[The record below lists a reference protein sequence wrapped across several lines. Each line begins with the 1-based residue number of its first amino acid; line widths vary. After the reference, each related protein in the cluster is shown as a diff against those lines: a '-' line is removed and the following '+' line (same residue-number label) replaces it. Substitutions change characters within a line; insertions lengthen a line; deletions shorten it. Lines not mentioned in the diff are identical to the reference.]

1 MKRWQV
7 IVLISIAFL
16 GIAVLVG
23 YPLAEK
29 A

>member
-23 YPLAEK
+23 YPLGEK